1 MNKLLFATAAAAL
14 ALTPVAAGAQRA
26 TGALIV
32 IVDTN
37 TIYRT
42 CTACVA
48 AQAQLQ
54 AQITALQ
61 TRQQQLGAPLQAE
74 MQQIETAATAA
85 RNQTGAARTAAEAAI
100 QTRLQALQTR
110 QNTANQELQRLE
122 QNIRSSQ
129 QNVSQQIDAR
139 MNPILQQVMSAR
151 GANIVLPKGATLAN
165 SDALDVTAEVL
176 AALNQQLPSVTV
188 APLPQA
194 AAPQQPPRPTGR

>member
-1 MNKLLFATAAAAL
+1 MNKFPIRAAAAAL
-14 ALTPVAAGAQRA
+14 IITPMAATAQRPA
-26 TGALIV
+26 APLIL

-54 AQITALQ
+54 AQINAAQ
-61 TRQQQLGAPLQAE
+61 SRRQQLTAPLQTE
-74 MQQIETAATAA
+74 MQSLEQAATAA
-85 RNQTGAARTAAEAAI
+85 RNQTGAARTSAEAAL

-110 QNTANQELQRLE
+110 QDAANQELAQLE
-122 QNIRSSQ
+122 MNIRSSQ

-139 MNPILQQVMSAR
+139 LSPILQQVMNTR

-176 AALNQQLPSVTV
+176 RLLNQQLPSVTV
-188 APLPQA
+188 APLPQQPA
-194 AAPQQPPRPTGR
+194 ATPGR